1 MFKGVIN
8 IYILKMEVDSNDTI
22 QEQFLYEID
31 LAIENDNARMI
42 YTIIKN
48 YENKIQKSYIDFAY
62 KVYNDLVM
70 DELADMQL

>member
-1 MFKGVIN
+1 
-8 IYILKMEVDSNDTI
+8 
-22 QEQFLYEID
+22 
-31 LAIENDNARMI
+31 MI

-70 DELADMQL
+70 DRLADMQL

>member
-1 MFKGVIN
+1 MDN
-8 IYILKMEVDSNDTI
+8 DSLEDL
-22 QEQFLYEID
+22 FLYEID